1 MSTILQNIFSTEF
14 VYMWIRV
21 VTPILLPA
29 LGGAICNRAGVVN
42 LGLEG
47 IMLISALAGVLGGA
61 YGGSLLTGLLA
72 GLGAALLVSL
82 VFAYFHLNLQA
93 DATICGTAV
102 NTFASGF
109 TVLLLFTLTGQ
120 KGTSGSLKSFH
131 SQQYISL

>member
-82 VFAYFHLNLQA
+82 VL
-93 DATICGTAV
+93 
-102 NTFASGF
+102 ASGRDHLRYRREYF
-109 TVLLLFTLTGQ
+109 RIWVHGFAAIHIDRTEG
-120 KGTSGSLKSFH
+120 H
-131 SQQYISL
+131 